1 MPLKCQQVINKN
13 KLAQKYLTSTT
24 WKVLK
29 KENYICTKIMNWIKY
44 HYTMNGYANICNGSI
59 MTQGPAL
66 AFYIQ
71 GCSPVVLF

>member
-29 KENYICTKIMNWIKY
+29 KESYICTKIMNWVKY
-44 HYTMNGYANICNGSI
+44 YYTM
-59 MTQGPAL
+59 MVLLTWAL
-66 AFYIQ
+66 
-71 GCSPVVLF
+71 